1 MTSYHRLASLLLALG
16 ACLQPVRLSAQV
28 ILIVDRFDDPP
39 LGAGTTC
46 TSSPADCSLREAFE
60 KANELLSGPAV
71 QIELEA
77 GTYQLTIAGNN
88 ETNNQTGDLNYIGP
102 NDLLL
107 VGTGP
112 STTVIEQTTDD
123 RVVSLVGTAGLAT
136 TRLEGVTLRGGT
148 CPRGGGA
155 ILSKTTRL
163 ELVDVNLEDSF
174 SAAIGGC
181 LHRLKLS
188 NDYGTH
194 LERVRMSGC
203 SAGVTGGAMY
213 LEAPGDQ
220 GFSTILASRFENNW
234 AGSGAGGLL
243 LSNLSLVTVA
253 DTVIAGNVVA
263 GLEGDQLARGGGILV
278 HYANAIIERS
288 AFHHNRAGTIPA
300 TAFGGG
306 GTQVGEG
313 GALAIINESVV
324 DIDNTTFA
332 HNRVAGATE
341 LGAAL
346 LVRASTVDLHT
357 STITDSRAAGRDAV
371 RLEDSAQLELARSLV
386 DGGCSISGATVTS
399 AQANVEV
406 PWGGGGTTCNLG
418 AGDLVVADLG
428 LRPLAIYGGPFG
440 VPTQALLPGSP
451 AAGLVS
457 SASCADEDARSA
469 PRLGLFCDAGAHESS
484 AVAPGPW
491 IFADGFESGTTLA
504 WSSP

>member
-1 MTSYHRLASLLLALG
+1 
-16 ACLQPVRLSAQV
+16 
-28 ILIVDRFDDPP
+28 
-39 LGAGTTC
+39 
-46 TSSPADCSLREAFE
+46 
-60 KANELLSGPAV
+60 
-71 QIELEA
+71 
-77 GTYQLTIAGNN
+77 
-88 ETNNQTGDLNYIGP
+88 
-102 NDLLL
+102 
-107 VGTGP
+107 
-112 STTVIEQTTDD
+112 
-123 RVVSLVGTAGLAT
+123 
-136 TRLEGVTLRGGT
+136 
-148 CPRGGGA
+148 
-155 ILSKTTRL
+155 
-163 ELVDVNLEDSF
+163 
-174 SAAIGGC
+174 
-181 LHRLKLS
+181 
-188 NDYGTH
+188 
-194 LERVRMSGC
+194 
-203 SAGVTGGAMY
+203 MY

-386 DGGCSISGATVTS
+386 DGGCSISGATVAS

-469 PRLGLFCDAGAHESS
+469 PRLGLFCDAGPARRAWQKRSGQRHCQALAIVRPEKKNFRSRRSESPLPRLPS
-484 AVAPGPW
+484 VLRSVRLRAGSLVPAPGSPVPPPAT
-491 IFADGFESGTTLA
+491 IRPHGRLQSGQA
-504 WSSP
+504 QIGVGGAGGW